1 MGVERCGRCGVPI
14 YVRLAAVWN
23 DDGTITGRLASS
35 TRVVQIYSSEI
46 NYILDGISERIG
58 LDISRIVVEGE
69 RKAGVQ
75 LTGSIFG
82 KWKGLVGAISR
93 SWLFSRMVFGFVL
106 RAARNAGLG
115 RCQLAG
121 YRRNSEMKIEVSR
134 PFNVPIL
141 AGDILGAFE
150 VFARR
155 PGEVFWEME
164 GDWVKITVRA
174 GGERAFSG
182 EERLEPRL
190 PVTIPARFELQRCSR
205 CHTPLDISR
214 RYRFDLEGGIAT
226 EVDTGRRVV
235 TVIIDSLLA
244 VFRELEE
251 ELGPEVQRMIV
262 DLESE
267 FIKGSTPTDIQ
278 ANESTVWELLGDL
291 RIKGMGNPTEVS
303 VDEAGMLRVR
313 VENPFSEELLAGRVL
328 GIYQALWAGPARV
341 EWTPDTDGY
350 TGIEATGNG
359 GEKRKE

>member
-1 MGVERCGRCGVPI
+1 MGMERCGRCGVPV

-23 DDGTITGRLASS
+23 DDGTITGRFASS

-75 LTGSIFG
+75 FTGSIFD

-93 SWLFSRMVFGFVL
+93 NRLFSRMVFAFVL

-115 RCQLAG
+115 RCRQAG
-121 YRRNSEMKIEVSR
+121 YRRNREMKIDVSR

-155 PGEVFWEME
+155 PGEVSWEME
-164 GDWVKITVRA
+164 GDSVTITVRA
-174 GGERAFSG
+174 GGERSPAA

-205 CHTPLDISR
+205 CHTPLDINR
-214 RYRFDLEGGIAT
+214 RYGFDLEGGIAT

-244 VFRELEE
+244 IFKELEE
-251 ELGPEVQRMIV
+251 ELGQEVQRMIV

-267 FIKGSTPTDIQ
+267 FIKGNTPTDIQ
-278 ANESTVWELLGDL
+278 ANESTVRELLGDL
-291 RIKGMGNPTEVS
+291 RIKGMGNPVEVS
-303 VDEAGMLRVR
+303 VDEAGTLRVR

-328 GIYQALWAGPARV
+328 GIYRALWADPARV
-341 EWTPDTDGY
+341 EWTPDTEGY
-350 TGIEATGNG
+350 TVIEAT
-359 GEKRKE
+359 RQ